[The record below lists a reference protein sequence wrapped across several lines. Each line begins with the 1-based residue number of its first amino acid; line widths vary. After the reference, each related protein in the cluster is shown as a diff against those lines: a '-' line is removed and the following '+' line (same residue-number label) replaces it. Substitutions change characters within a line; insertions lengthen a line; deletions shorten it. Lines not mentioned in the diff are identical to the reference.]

1 MKGAMRKSRYK
12 TPADEFEV
20 QQQTEQRMSTSR
32 RKFLGWMAAAGAGTA
47 LPRGAS
53 AQQEHFTGYPDSY
66 GVLHDTTLCIG
77 CRSCEAACNEVNSLP
92 APQEPFEDLTIL
104 DQKRRTHADTFT
116 VVNRYDVE
124 GYQKSPVFRKSQC
137 NHCLEPACASACFVG
152 AFTKTPEGAVVYDPS
167 LCVGCR
173 YCIIAC
179 PFNVPTYEY
188 DEALEPK
195 VMKCTMCHPLI
206 SEGKLPGCV
215 EACPMEALS
224 FGKRTDMITIARERI
239 RKYPGRYIDHVYGE
253 HEMGG
258 TSWLYIT
265 GAPFEEIDMRTDLG
279 SLPAPKLTSGALGMV
294 PMVIGV
300 WPVLLGGAYL
310 MNQHRDRL
318 AEKEKS
324 EAVSHAVD
332 RTRAE
337 AEDKAKQVAEKANK
351 EKELAIEKA
360 VKQALAEAA
369 KESGG
374 AEA

>member
-1 MKGAMRKSRYK
+1 
-12 TPADEFEV
+12 
-20 QQQTEQRMSTSR
+20 MSTSR
-32 RKFLGWMAAAGAGTA
+32 RKFLGWMAAAGASA
-47 LPRGAS
+47 AVPKDAS

-66 GVLHDTTLCIG
+66 GVLHDITLCIG

-92 APQEPFEDLTIL
+92 APQEPFEELTVL
-104 DQKRRTHADTFT
+104 DQKRRTHADAFT

-124 GYQKSPVFRKSQC
+124 SYEKSPVFRKSQC

-188 DEALEPK
+188 DEAIEPK

-215 EACPMEALS
+215 EACPMEALT
-224 FGKRTDMITIARERI
+224 FGKRTDLITIARERI

-265 GAPFEEIDMRTDLG
+265 GAPFEEVDMRTDLG
-279 SLPAPKLTSGALGMV
+279 DLPAPKLTSGALGMV

-318 AEKEKS
+318 AAKEKA
-324 EAVSHAVD
+324 EAVSDAVN

-337 AEDKAKQVAEKANK
+337 AEEKAKQVAERANK
-351 EKELAIEKA
+351 EKEMAIERA

-369 KESGG
+369 KEGGG